1 MNLQNRIEADMRAA
15 MAAKDKSTSI
25 LKYMVA
31 EFQRRPNLN
40 KELSDNEVIGMIKKY
55 LKDEEETSKVT
66 GVVTDQQKIDRE
78 VLSAYLPQMASKE
91 EIIAWIS
98 SNLELPDDSKQRI
111 KLMGQVMK
119 NFGQRADGATVREI
133 LMTM

>member
-1 MNLQNRIEADMRAA
+1 MNLQNQIESDMRAA

-25 LKYMVA
+25 LKYMVS

-40 KELSDNEVIGMIKKY
+40 KELTDAEVISMIKKY
-55 LKDEEETSKVT
+55 LKDEEETSKMTGTVT
-66 GVVTDQQKIDRE
+66 EQQKIDRE
-78 VLSAYLPQMASKE
+78 VLSVYLPQMASKD
-91 EIIAWIS
+91 EIISWIS
-98 SNLELPDDSKQRI
+98 SNLDLPEDPKQRI

-119 NFGQRADGATVREI
+119 NFGQRVDGALVREI